1 MLPLTYVVILLTQ
14 TDLNISTIVTNSN
27 NYSDCVLGSVGGFW
41 GEEVFAF
48 WVGFVMDSC
57 FVF

>member
-27 NYSDCVLGSVGGFW
+27 NYSDCVLGSVGGFL
-41 GEEVFAF
+41 GGGGVCILG
-48 WVGFVMDSC
+48 GFC
-57 FVF
+57 NG